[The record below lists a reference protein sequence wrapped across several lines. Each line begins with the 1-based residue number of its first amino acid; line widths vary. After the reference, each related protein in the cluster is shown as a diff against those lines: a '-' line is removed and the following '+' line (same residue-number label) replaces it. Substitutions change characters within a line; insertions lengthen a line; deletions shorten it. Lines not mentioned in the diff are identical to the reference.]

1 MSPVRPETR
10 YAKSGDVSIAY
21 QVVGDGPMDLV
32 LVPGFVSHLEVA
44 WEEPNL
50 AHFLSRLA
58 SFSRLILFDKRGTGM
73 SDPVTDAPTMAE
85 RMDDIRAV
93 MDATD
98 SEEAAIFGVSEG
110 GTLGLVFAHA
120 HPERAQNLI
129 LYGSWARRL
138 AGPDYPWGIERE
150 QLEEVL
156 SRMERGWATG
166 EWWDGGRPSPSDD
179 ERHRKWWARYLRMAA
194 SPKMAQNIIRSNI
207 EIDVRDLLAK
217 IDLRTLIIHRIDDA
231 WIDVAHARYLAE
243 NIPGASYAELPGTD
257 HRPWL
262 GDVDAIVDEVE
273 IFLTGRKSRPRRRQ
287 QIGVGALSR
296 REAEVAVFASRGQT
310 AAGIATRLVVSERTV
325 ETHLANIYRKLG
337 VGSKSELIRRAE
349 EFGL

>member
-1 MSPVRPETR
+1 VRVLRPETR

-21 QVVGDGPMDLV
+21 QVVGDAPLDLI

-73 SDPVTDAPTMAE
+73 SDPVPDAPTMEE

-93 MDATD
+93 MDAAD
-98 SEEAAIFGVSEG
+98 SESAAIFGVSEG
-110 GTLGLVFAHA
+110 GTLGLLFAHT
-120 HPERAQNLI
+120 HPERAQGLI

-138 AGPDYPWGIERE
+138 AGPDYPWGIDRA
-150 QLEEVL
+150 QLEENL
-156 SRMERGWATG
+156 NRMEYGWASG

-179 ERHRKWWARYLRMAA
+179 ERHRRWWARYLRMAA
-194 SPKMAQNIIRSNI
+194 SPMMAQNIVRLNT
-207 EIDVRDLLAK
+207 EIDIRDLLGK
-217 IDLRTLIIHRIDDA
+217 IDLRTLILHRTDDA
-231 WIDVAHARYLAE
+231 WIDVAHSRYMGE
-243 NIPGASYAELPGTD
+243 NVPGASYVELPGTD

-273 IFLTGRKSRPRRRQ
+273 IFLTGRKGRPRRREQ
-287 QIGVGALSR
+287 LGMGALSR
-296 REAEVAVFASRGQT
+296 REGEVALLASRGQT
-310 AAGIATRLVVSERTV
+310 APEIAKRLGISERTV
-325 ETHLANIYRKLG
+325 ESHLVSIYGKLG
-337 VGSKSELIRRAE
+337 VSGKSELVRRAE